1 MDRDRWRAH
10 RVRGRRTLPSRRR
23 LPRPRSGITSAG
35 VSSSAT
41 IVGVA
46 TGSADG
52 GVAIIRLSGP
62 DALAIARHRV
72 GSLPPPRRLA
82 RRSLALDDPTL
93 RCDRSG
99 PCEHALVV
107 QMPGPRS
114 FTGEDVVEFH
124 VHGGERNV
132 ASIVACFIAS
142 GAKAAGPGDFSRR
155 AFANGRL
162 SLDQAEGIAALIA
175 AQTQSA
181 VDQARR
187 LVAGELGA
195 NVELLR
201 VRVGDLRAEV
211 EANLDFA
218 EDVEDADELRWAGE
232 VGEFVATLGDWLR
245 RFEYGRRARE
255 RVRIVLAGPP
265 NAGKSSLFNAL
276 LGRER
281 SIVNAAPGTTRDYVE
296 AELQLGPY
304 SALLVDTAG
313 LREGIEGTI
322 ESAGIALSREQIGG
336 GDLVLWVEAA
346 DSFSTA
352 TAISSLP
359 EKLGDRLLWIESKR
373 DLGQRR
379 PDWIGV
385 STANN
390 TGLDALRRRLQAWIG
405 GDEVQPWIGLARHR
419 DCAEEA
425 MCALVEASELLR
437 DRRGTE
443 LVAFQLAVAERRLAE
458 VTGRSALGAVGE
470 QVLERIFSRFC
481 IGK

>member
-1 MDRDRWRAH
+1 MN
-10 RVRGRRTLPSRRR
+10 
-23 LPRPRSGITSAG
+23 
-35 VSSSAT
+35 SSAT

-62 DALAIARHRV
+62 DALAIARRRV
-72 GSLPPPRRLA
+72 GSLPSPRKLA
-82 RRSLALDDPTL
+82 RRALRLSKESALGET
-93 RCDRSG
+93 SG
-99 PCEHALVV
+99 FAEDALVV

-132 ASIVACFIAS
+132 ASIVACFLAS
-142 GAKAAGPGDFSRR
+142 GARAAGPGDFSRR

-175 AQTQSA
+175 AQTESA
-181 VDQARR
+181 VLQARR

-195 NVELLR
+195 SVEDLR
-201 VRVGDLRAEV
+201 VGVGDLRTEV

-232 VGEFVATLGDWLR
+232 VGEFVATLSDWLR

-276 LGRER
+276 LGRTR

-296 AELQLGPY
+296 AELKLGAY
-304 SALLVDTAG
+304 SVLLVDTAG
-313 LREGIEGTI
+313 LREGIDGTI
-322 ESAGIALSREQIGG
+322 EGAGIALSHEQMCG

-346 DSFSTA
+346 DSFSDTA
-352 TAISSLP
+352 PPDEVGQSAL
-359 EKLGDRLLWIESKR
+359 RIESKR
-373 DLGQRR
+373 DLGLQR
-379 PDWIGV
+379 PEWIGV
-385 STANN
+385 STTDPASLN
-390 TGLDALRRRLQAWIG
+390 TLRRRLQEWIG
-405 GDEVQPWIGLARHR
+405 GGDQQPWIGLARHR
-419 DCAEEA
+419 ECAEEA
-425 MCALVEASELLR
+425 MLALVETGELLR
-437 DRRGTE
+437 HRRGIE
-443 LVAFQLAVAERRLAE
+443 VVAFQLAVAERRLAE

-470 QVLERIFSRFC
+470 QVLGRIFSRFC